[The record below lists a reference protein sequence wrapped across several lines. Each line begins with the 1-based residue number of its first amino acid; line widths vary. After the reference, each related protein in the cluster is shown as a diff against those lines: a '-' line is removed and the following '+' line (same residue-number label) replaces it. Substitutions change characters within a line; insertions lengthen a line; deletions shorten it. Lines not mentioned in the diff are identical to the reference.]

1 MYNTLI
7 KLSESNTNYKYK
19 PPDNTILL
27 QDLTLVLPGE
37 AQRCANSS
45 QLSGLTIELT
55 SQPQSHPMWLWGW

>member
-1 MYNTLI
+1 MYNTLR

-19 PPDNTILL
+19 PPDNIILL
-27 QDLTLVLPGE
+27 QDIMLVLPGE
-37 AQRCANSS
+37 AQHCANSS